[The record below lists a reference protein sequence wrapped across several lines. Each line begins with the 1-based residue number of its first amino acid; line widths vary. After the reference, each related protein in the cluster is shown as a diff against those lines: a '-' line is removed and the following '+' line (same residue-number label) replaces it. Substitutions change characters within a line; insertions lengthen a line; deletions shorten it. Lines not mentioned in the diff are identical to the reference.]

1 MSRLELILSPSPE
14 LEAVSMPC
22 MARMPCAK
30 MHVKQG
36 RCGQFGDGIGP
47 ARLDGP
53 AFREPSLDIQGLD
66 I

>member
-1 MSRLELILSPSPE
+1 
-14 LEAVSMPC
+14 MPC

-47 ARLDGP
+47 ARLDGL